1 MDLRRIWEGF
11 YWCRT
16 YTPFEKEL
24 RRYSDWEGP
33 PCMCWD
39 GFEKVIWWGRFE
51 KELRRYSDWE
61 GPPCMYWDGF
71 EKVILLGRFENAHL
85 FTFEK
90 ELRRFLCLKSEM
102 DLRRWEESEK
112 EMYPPK
118 ECVNS
123 HFWAGKKIMMH
134 KVRWAHTATH
144 QSRSVHYVPPL
155 VAKLQLPGEYPYLVA
170 IDSHHADIN
179 TADLR

>member
-1 MDLRRIWEGF
+1 MVNFIRDHKN
-11 YWCRT
+11 WCRT
-16 YTPFEKEL
+16 CTPFEKEL

-51 KELRRYSDWE
+51 KDLRRYSDWE

-71 EKVILLGRFENAHL
+71 EKVIWWGRFKNVPL

-102 DLRRWEESEK
+102 DLRF
-112 EMYPPK
+112 EM
-118 ECVNS
+118 
-123 HFWAGKKIMMH
+123 
-134 KVRWAHTATH
+134 
-144 QSRSVHYVPPL
+144 
-155 VAKLQLPGEYPYLVA
+155 
-170 IDSHHADIN
+170 
-179 TADLR
+179 DLRRKCTLPFIYAFSVSLSSTGSILWWLF